1 VTGAAGSGGRG
12 LAAWDGGAGRER
24 RWRPGGLSGGPA
36 QGAVGSGGDGCPALM
51 ASGRAYLDGTP
62 PSRQADRLR
71 RHVRTGRP
79 LGDEKLLAAAGKAT
93 GRKLRRKR
101 TRSGQPAASERNG

>member
-1 VTGAAGSGGRG
+1 
-12 LAAWDGGAGRER
+12 
-24 RWRPGGLSGGPA
+24 
-36 QGAVGSGGDGCPALM
+36 M

-79 LGDEKLLAAAGKAT
+79 LGDEKLLAAVAKAT
-93 GRKLRRKR
+93 GRKPGRNR
-101 TRSGQPAASERNG
+101 TRSGEHALSEQKRNPEPVDPNVPIVVMPLCHLHAL